1 MKEII
6 LTEEQARQIA
16 ESKEPVE
23 LRDVAGTVLVKVD
36 PFDATALAAHRQ
48 RRQSELEE
56 QGVPGDKVHEYL
68 QLLQAEWDK
77 NGPFD
82 MAKADEIF
90 ARMNVREE

>member
-6 LTEEQARQIA
+6 LTDEQARQIA

-23 LRDVAGTVLVKVD
+23 LRDAAGTVLVKID
-36 PFDATALAAHRQ
+36 PFDATALAAHRK
-48 RRQSELEE
+48 RKLSGTEE
-56 QGVPGDKVHEYL
+56 PGVPGEKIQEYL
-68 QLLQAEWDK
+68 RLLQAEWDK

-82 MAKADEIF
+82 LAKADEIF